1 MPQIGFTQKCDFRY
15 QDTVRVKLKTW
26 NERYMPCFALT
37 QSTVSFLWRAII
49 TQDCCTTDCVD
60 TKCGFNTGRKI
71 GFALVHFSRASKVK
85 SNTVSTVTSHLK
97 RVKDYAK

>member
-49 TQDCCTTDCVD
+49 TQDCCTT
-60 TKCGFNTGRKI
+60 I
-71 GFALVHFSRASKVK
+71 ALTQNVVLTQDEK
-85 SNTVSTVTSHLK
+85 L
-97 RVKDYAK
+97 DLL